1 MATTTIYLKRHDLR
15 PALDMQLKDG
25 AGVALDVSTDTAT
38 SVLFIMKDST
48 TGAVKVEAAC
58 TLLDADDVEQS
69 AGYDGKVRYQWL
81 SGDTD
86 TAAVYLGEF
95 EITYTDGQKL
105 TVPTVDV
112 LAIVIL
118 EDYNNE

>member
-1 MATTTIYLKRHDLR
+1 MATTTVYLKRHDLR

-25 AGVALDVSTDTAT
+25 DANALNVSTAIAT
-38 SVLFIMKDST
+38 SVTFIMKDIA
-48 TGAVKVEAAC
+48 TGTVKVEAAC
-58 TLLDADDVEQS
+58 TLLEPTDITKAN
-69 AGYDGKVRYQWL
+69 GYDGRVRYQWL

-86 TAAVYLGEF
+86 TADTYLGEF
-95 EITYTDGQKL
+95 EILYTDGQKL

-118 EDYNNE
+118 EDFNNG

>member
-1 MATTTIYLKRHDLR
+1 MATTTIYIKRHDLR

-25 AGVALDVSTDTAT
+25 DGNALDVSIDTAT
-38 SVLFIMKDST
+38 AVNFIMKESEAGT
-48 TGAVKVEAAC
+48 IKVEAAC
-58 TLLDADDVEQS
+58 TLLEPDDAEQLN
-69 AGYDGKVRYQWL
+69 GYDGKVRYQWVE
-81 SGDTD
+81 GDTD

-95 EITYTDGQKL
+95 EITYTNGQKL

-112 LAIVIL
+112 VAIVVL